1 LAKPGGKRGR
11 LRPLARRWWKAPG
24 RKPGE
29 DRAVRL
35 GTNSGEGLGRRRG
48 CRGRPIP
55 GDHPTTTRVSEL
67 LRTGGDRRGRA
78 RSSPPGLD
86 SKFGPARAR
95 RARQGRSPR
104 AGKLHR
110 CVVDR
115 RATGGSRAG
124 AGRPE
129 REAGGPHGFGAQSHG
144 KTEPTHRPTCPVQAG
159 NTMRIGEKSPRGRS
173 AHCAPRVD
181 DTAEALFVT
190 RSCSSSKG
198 TRLVIGQQRR
208 GTRTGS
214 PVRANAN
221 ERRLAERG
229 RKTDANAR
237 TKKGA
242 SGLSEAKNRSRGLV
256 EAA

>member
-1 LAKPGGKRGR
+1 LAEPGGKRGR

-24 RKPGE
+24 RKPRE
-29 DRAVRL
+29 DRAARL
-35 GTNSGEGLGRRRG
+35 GTSSGEGLGRRRR

-55 GDHPTTTRVSEL
+55 GDHPTTTKVSEL
-67 LRTGGDRRGRA
+67 LRTGAIGEVAQG
-78 RSSPPGLD
+78 
-86 SKFGPARAR
+86 
-95 RARQGRSPR
+95 RARQGSTRSSGPRGFGRARQSRSPR

-129 REAGGPHGFGAQSHG
+129 REAGGPRGFGAQSHG
-144 KTEPTHRPTCPVQAG
+144 NTEPPQRPTCPGRAG
-159 NTMRIGEKSPRGRS
+159 NTARFGEKTPRGRS

-190 RSCSSSKG
+190 RSCSSSNG
-198 TRLVIGQQRR
+198 TGLVIGQQRR